1 MESKKSMALEGGQ
14 GTGSK
19 LADLHLD
26 DLLGLTDP
34 IPEESPVQTPKPAT
48 PGAFDPFNSQPQV
61 GPQFAL
67 QLAGRVHVGARGHS
81 VQLGTWLPD
90 SLV

>member
-1 MESKKSMALEGGQ
+1 MESKKSMAREGGQ

-34 IPEESPVQTPKPAT
+34 IPEESPLQTPKPAT
-48 PGAFDPFNSQPQV
+48 PSAFDPFNSQPQV
-61 GPQFAL
+61 HPPRIA
-67 QLAGRVHVGARGHS
+67 QLAGQVPCWFSG
-81 VQLGTWLPD
+81 P
-90 SLV
+90 